1 VTTSRKIHLVQQ
13 LIDISVLLVA
23 PFQSSDTLCTSHS
36 GTNTISTTSNSPL
49 LRVVNHVATELRN
62 NPRLSQDS
70 VRAQDVWARLPA
82 VVSRLCESGM
92 SVLGSQHD
100 AEGKSGK

>member
-1 VTTSRKIHLVQQ
+1 MFTFILYIKFR
-13 LIDISVLLVA
+13 LLRNV
-23 PFQSSDTLCTSHS
+23 
-36 GTNTISTTSNSPL
+36 GTNTTSTTAASPL
-49 LRVVNHVATELRN
+49 LRVVNHVATELKN
-62 NPRLSQDS
+62 NPRLAQDS

-100 AEGKSGK
+100 AEGKSGGWLCVV